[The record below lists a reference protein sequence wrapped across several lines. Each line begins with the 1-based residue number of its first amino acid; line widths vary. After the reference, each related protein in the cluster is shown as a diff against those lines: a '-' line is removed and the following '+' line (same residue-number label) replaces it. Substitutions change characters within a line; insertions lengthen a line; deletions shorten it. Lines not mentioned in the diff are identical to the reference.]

1 MLLGLRLYMKG
12 LSLSGGV
19 SDSNYRGSISIIL
32 TNLSQRTFEIETGD
46 RIAQLMFFFL
56 KKVDFLEVDEFD
68 DKTYRDTRV
77 LVPQV

>member
-19 SDSNYRGSISIIL
+19 IDSDYRVNISIIL

-68 DKTYRDTRV
+68 DKRYRDTKV